1 MSRFLSI
8 RLVWIR
14 SVSIRL
20 AALATAA
27 VVLLGS
33 VGAAAEPDVTIAGDR
48 VSAELRDVP
57 TPDVVAAIAAVSGA
71 EVVGGVDRVDPVS
84 ITLDEVPVAEA
95 LERVLGGQSFTIV
108 YGGDGSIRRIRLLG
122 GAGGG
127 ESGPAKAA
135 ARRGLK
141 PHELFAAEVRVSSA
155 GPLFDALGSDTTT
168 LGQLFE
174 IAAKNEQ
181 ANLRLAAVDAGVTAI
196 EADPDLQSA
205 VDELLDLSEDGQ
217 LANMARLGAGER
229 AAELVSRILSRTRR
243 PAVRQRAVSVLR
255 SLRQQN

>member
-1 MSRFLSI
+1 MPQFVSF
-8 RLVWIR
+8 RLV
-14 SVSIRL
+14 VLAL
-20 AALATAA
+20 AATALLGPVAAA
-27 VVLLGS
+27 V
-33 VGAAAEPDVTIAGDR
+33 APDVTIAGDR
-48 VSAELRDVP
+48 VSAEFRDVA
-57 TPDVVAAIAAVSGA
+57 TPDVVAAIAAASGA

-84 ITLDEVPVAEA
+84 ITLDDVPVAEA

-108 YGGDGSIRRIRLLG
+108 YGGDGSIRRIRLLES
-122 GAGGG
+122 AVGGG
-127 ESGPAKAA
+127 SGPAKTAS
-135 ARRGLK
+135 RHGIK
-141 PHELFAAEVRVSSA
+141 PHELFGAEVRVSSA

-196 EADPDLQSA
+196 EADPDLQGA
-205 VDELLDLSEDGQ
+205 VDELLDSSEDGQ